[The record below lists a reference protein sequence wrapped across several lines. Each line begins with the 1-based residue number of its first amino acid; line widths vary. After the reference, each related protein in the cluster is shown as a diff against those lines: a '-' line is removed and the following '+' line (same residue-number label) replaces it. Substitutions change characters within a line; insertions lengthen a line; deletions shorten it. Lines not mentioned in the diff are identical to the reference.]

1 MKLIE
6 QNLMLEKMKRGEPVL
21 GCQVRSRSPLIA
33 ELLSYCGLDY
43 VFIECEHFVHN
54 IETVEN
60 QIRAIQIGGAVPI
73 VRIPSHEDGLIL
85 QVLEA
90 GVMGVIFPHI
100 DTKEQAVHA
109 INEVKYAP
117 IGKRGF
123 GDGARA
129 SKYGFVS
136 TEEYLNAVNQNV
148 MVIGMIESQEG
159 IRNLDEII
167 TSGIDVL
174 RVGAKDL
181 SMDMGYGGVVTPEVK
196 EAVKEIC
203 RKVRD
208 SDVILGDAG
217 LGGLGSQEDFASCIQ
232 LGCHMFTVGSDMA
245 CLKKTL
251 TGARKNFDQLKT
263 DYLSANNNWVE

>member
-1 MKLIE
+1 MELIE
-6 QNLMLEKMKRGEPVL
+6 RNPMLEKMKRGEPVL

-54 IETVEN
+54 IETVEH

-73 VRIPSHEDGLIL
+73 VRIPSHEDGFIL

-100 DTKEQAVHA
+100 DTLEQAIHA
-109 INEVKYAP
+109 VNEVKYAP
-117 IGKRGF
+117 AGRRGF

-129 SKYGFVS
+129 SKYGFVD
-136 TEEYLNAVNQNV
+136 TEAYLEYVNQNV
-148 MVIGMIESQEG
+148 MVIGMIESRTG
-159 IRNLDEII
+159 IKNLDDILK
-167 TSGIDVL
+167 SGIDVL

-181 SMDMGYGGVVTPEVK
+181 SLDMGYGGVVTPEVRA
-196 EAVKEIC
+196 EVEGIC
-203 RKVRD
+203 KRIRD

-217 LGGLGSQEDFASCIQ
+217 LGGLGSDEDFAACCE

-245 CLKKTL
+245 CLKKAIVGT
-251 TGARKNFDQLKT
+251 RKNFIKLREA
-263 DYLSANNNWVE
+263 YLSV

>member
-1 MKLIE
+1 MELIE
-6 QNLMLEKMKRGEPVL
+6 RNPMLEKMRRGEPVL

-33 ELLSYCGLDY
+33 EMLGYCGLDY

-60 QIRAIQIGGAVPI
+60 QIRAIQLSGAVPI
-73 VRIPSHEDGLIL
+73 MRIPSHEDGLIL

-109 INEVKYAP
+109 VNEVKYSP
-117 IGKRGF
+117 VGNRGF

-129 SKYGFVS
+129 SKFGFVPTS
-136 TEEYLNAVNQNV
+136 QYLDYVNQNV
-148 MVIGMIESQEG
+148 MVIGMIESREG
-159 IRNLDEII
+159 IRNLDEIL

-181 SMDMGYGGVVTPEVK
+181 SLDMGYGGVVTPEVR
-196 EAVKEIC
+196 EAVEGIC

-217 LGGLGSQEDFASCIQ
+217 LGGLGSQEDFNACCA
-232 LGCHMFTVGSDMA
+232 LGCHMFTLGSEMA
-245 CLKKTL
+245 VLKQGVQAKCKIFH
-251 TGARKNFDQLKT
+251 ALKET
-263 DYLSANNNWVE
+263 YLANK